1 MEGAE
6 ELGRSSR
13 DDVGPLFAQPAAE
26 AEIMNEIKSR
36 VRSAT
41 PSLGAM
47 KVLTRTTR
55 IPSISSILRQ

>member
-36 VRSAT
+36 VRAT